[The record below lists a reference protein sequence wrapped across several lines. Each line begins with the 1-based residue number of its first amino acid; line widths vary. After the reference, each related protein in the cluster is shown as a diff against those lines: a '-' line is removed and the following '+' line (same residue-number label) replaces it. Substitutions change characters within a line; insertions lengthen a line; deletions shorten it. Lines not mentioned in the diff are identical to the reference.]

1 MCGIAGHYSP
11 DRKIDGEAFKNFLNS
26 LTHRG
31 PDGFGISSLDGGRFL
46 LGHRRLAILDT
57 GEGGRQPMSSRD
69 GRFTITFNGEIYNF
83 LELRRDLE
91 LLGYSFLTNSDT
103 EVILAAYAQ
112 WGEKCQERFN
122 GMWAFAIWDQKE
134 RILFLSRD
142 RFGVKPLFY
151 LRVKKELIFA
161 SELKAFMR
169 LTAPI
174 RPEIDP
180 GMIAIGETIESARKT
195 ILRNVMN
202 LNAGHQMVFRVGTNP
217 EIKKWWRTSDHLVEV
232 PSNYPEQVQKFRE
245 LFLDACRIRMR
256 SDVAVGTA
264 LSGGLDSSS
273 VICGMA
279 NVQNHHNS
287 YSPRQAREWR
297 KAFVLDYINTP
308 HSERKFAEQVIHH
321 VGAEPNILEIE
332 PNHIDPC
339 ELTKAIF
346 DFEGIQQPALGP
358 WAIYR
363 EMRRKG
369 IYVSIDGHGG
379 DELLGGYFHYCQPA
393 MVDAALGIG
402 GRGRW
407 LDLQAVHSGLYQAE
421 EGPDGFTPCR
431 PPGRFSVLA
440 KEAMNKAKGL
450 GYRIFPVDGKI
461 RRFAKISKNRLSN
474 HGIIDFWKIKSSDP
488 DLIDCEVVSVFDRLN
503 QSLYSDFHSG
513 MLPNILR
520 NFDRL
525 SMAHGVEIRA
535 PLLDW
540 RLVTY
545 AFSLP
550 SSSKLGNGF
559 TKRIL
564 RDAMVGLMPE
574 AIRVRKSKIGFAS
587 PMQSWLQGSLK
598 SFVMDTIQST
608 SFVTSDLFY
617 GGLLA
622 REIEKAYSLSNYRT
636 IESYWQIIQA
646 SIFIKNLHSYKES

>member
-1 MCGIAGHYSP
+1 
-11 DRKIDGEAFKNFLNS
+11 
-26 LTHRG
+26 
-31 PDGFGISSLDGGRFL
+31 
-46 LGHRRLAILDT
+46 
-57 GEGGRQPMSSRD
+57 
-69 GRFTITFNGEIYNF
+69 
-83 LELRRDLE
+83 
-91 LLGYSFLTNSDT
+91 
-103 EVILAAYAQ
+103 
-112 WGEKCQERFN
+112 
-122 GMWAFAIWDQKE
+122 
-134 RILFLSRD
+134 
-142 RFGVKPLFY
+142 VKPLFY

-169 LTAPI
+169 LPSTI

-195 ILRNVMN
+195 ILRNVLN
-202 LNAGHQMVFRVGTNP
+202 LNAGHQLVLKVGTNP
-217 EIKKWWRTSDHLVEV
+217 EIRRWWRTSDHLVEV

-279 NVQNHHNS
+279 NLQNEHNT

-297 KAFVLDYINTP
+297 KAFVLDYVNTP
-308 HSERKFAEQVIHH
+308 HSERRFAEQVIHH
-321 VGAEPNILEIE
+321 VGAEPNILEID

-346 DFEGIQQPALGP
+346 DFEGIQQPTLGP

-363 EMRRKG
+363 EMRSKG

-393 MVDAALGIG
+393 MMDAALNFGD
-402 GRGRW
+402 RERW
-407 LDLQAVHSGLYQAE
+407 LDLQAVHSGLYQAG
-421 EGPDGFTPCR
+421 EGPDGFIQCK
-431 PPGRFSVLA
+431 PPGRLSVLA
-440 KEAMNKAKGL
+440 KEVMTKARAF
-450 GYRIFPVDGKI
+450 GYRLFPSGGKV
-461 RRFAKISKNRLSN
+461 RRFAKKSKYQLTNR
-474 HGIIDFWKIKSSDP
+474 GIKDFWNVRPSDP
-488 DLIDCEVVSVFDRLN
+488 DLIDVEVVPAFDRLN
-503 QSLYSDFHSG
+503 QSLYYDFHNG

-540 RLVTY
+540 RLVTF

-550 SSSKLGNGF
+550 SSNKLGNGF

-587 PMQSWLQGSLK
+587 PMRTWLKGSLK
-598 SFVMDTIQST
+598 NFILDTVNSKSFKTNCFFDGRFLSEDIAKKYSG
-608 SFVTSDLFY
+608 SLF
-617 GGLLA
+617 
-622 REIEKAYSLSNYRT
+622 ES
-636 IESYWQIIQA
+636 IESYWPAIQA
-646 SIFIKNLHSYKES
+646 QILTDELMRNRISL